1 MLALRG
7 IAKEYTSPG
16 GTLRVLDSIDLELAP
31 GETASIMGP
40 SGCGKSTLLSIL
52 GGLEAPTSGE
62 FTLDGTNPYEL
73 NPEDLARF
81 RNRSVGFIFQDH
93 CLLPQLTVYENVLVP
108 VLANSSPAPIAAERA
123 RALLH
128 QVGLRA
134 RLEHFPAQLS
144 GGEKQRAAIARA
156 LILEPLLVLCDEPTG
171 NLDRQSAD
179 AAAELI
185 LSMAVSGERIVV
197 TVTHSPE
204 LAARFQNHFVLRDGG
219 LHTA

>member
-93 CLLPQLTVYENVLVP
+93 CLLPQLTVFENVLVP
-108 VLANSSPAPIAAERA
+108 VLANSSPAPTAAERA
-123 RALLH
+123 
-128 QVGLRA
+128 Q
-134 RLEHFPAQLS
+134 
-144 GGEKQRAAIARA
+144 
-156 LILEPLLVLCDEPTG
+156 T
-171 NLDRQSAD
+171 NL
-179 AAAELI
+179 
-185 LSMAVSGERIVV
+185 M
-197 TVTHSPE
+197 
-204 LAARFQNHFVLRDGG
+204 
-219 LHTA
+219 